1 MQQGS
6 RQESLLFDAIDY
18 MDIYIYIYI
27 YIYMKTLLCV
37 ISPICC
43 KLSCYDDVGF
53 FAKEKCEKSKKLNVK

>member
-1 MQQGS
+1 MFQGVNLKVRTNRIPIS
-6 RQESLLFDAIDY
+6 LQEVDL
-18 MDIYIYIYI
+18 
-27 YIYMKTLLCV
+27 KTLLCV